1 MRQKGDEKLLKAAN
15 FLEFSLFPHPL
26 HSLLLSPLL
35 PILNLISSLNPP
47 SFHPPLMRF
56 QLFSTLL
63 PLVGL
68 ALATSPNELAQRS
81 SGPTCK
87 TFKVPITA
95 SAKNKVF
102 NIAADADDL
111 QGGIGSVLN
120 SVLSQVETGLGNLLG
135 GLILTSGTY
144 KINMKYCTPEVTVAS
159 RKNTVQFLVPPG
171 SYRPWST
178 CRSTVV
184 SHSPF
189 D

>member
-1 MRQKGDEKLLKAAN
+1 
-15 FLEFSLFPHPL
+15 
-26 HSLLLSPLL
+26 
-35 PILNLISSLNPP
+35 
-47 SFHPPLMRF
+47 MRF

-144 KINMKYCTPEVTVAS
+144 KINMKYCIPEVTVSS

-171 SYRPWST
+171 SYRL
-178 CRSTVV
+178 
-184 SHSPF
+184 